1 MPFEMKKLILLS
13 VFTVALVGILPAM
26 NQDSVKL
33 LLRQKAYERYHAVKD
48 TVTVRT
54 WMNMDRMNKALIQ
67 VVEYDNQI
75 LQSYKSRDTAQT
87 NMIPVNPDTVIQQ
100 PVIKVLPPIQKSL
113 FDMKYLLAVSLAAGV
128 LLMILIVLLV
138 KRTISLK
145 RLRDEYIDRD
155 ETFDAKLNRL
165 DFLEN
170 EVAKMKNRENEIK
183 AELEKGIVH
192 YQDKMQT
199 LRKRID
205 ELANENTRLENLN
218 SILSEGK
225 APGRDIF
232 IDKSGE
238 ILNDTDAET
247 EGNPPR
253 VKKVRK

>member
-1 MPFEMKKLILLS
+1 MKKLILLILL
-13 VFTVALVGILPAM
+13 TVVIIGFLSAM

-33 LLRQKAYERYHAVKD
+33 FQRKKAYERYHAVSD

-67 VVEYDNQI
+67 VVEYDNQ
-75 LQSYKSRDTAQT
+75 LLESYKNRDTAFAT
-87 NMIPVNPDTVIQQ
+87 VNPVKADTLMRTPAIAEPT
-100 PVIKVLPPIQKSL
+100 PVQKSW
-113 FDMKYLLAVSLAAGV
+113 FDLKYLPAALIAVGI
-128 LLMILIVLLV
+128 LLLVFIVLLA
-138 KRTISLK
+138 KRTISLY
-145 RLRDEYIDRD
+145 RLRREYNERD

-170 EVAKMKNRENEIK
+170 EVVKMKTRENEIK

-218 SILSEGK
+218 AIKTVRKESDEVSL
-225 APGRDIF
+225 
-232 IDKSGE
+232 IDVAEKLEKETNNEPE
-238 ILNDTDAET
+238 ILFH
-247 EGNPPR
+247 R

>member
-1 MPFEMKKLILLS
+1 MKKLILLS

-75 LQSYKSRDTAQT
+75 LQSYKSRDTT
-87 NMIPVNPDTVIQQ
+87 ETIMSPVNSDTVIQQ
-100 PVIKVLPPIQKSL
+100 PVITALSPVQKSL
-113 FDMKYLLAVSLAAGV
+113 FDMKYLLAVSLAAGII
-128 LLMILIVLLV
+128 LLILIVLLV

-170 EVAKMKNRENEIK
+170 EVSKMKNRENEIK
-183 AELEKGIVH
+183 AELEKGIVQ

-218 SILSEGK
+218 SLLSEGN

-238 ILNDTDAET
+238 ILNDSDAET

-253 VKKVRK
+253 VKKARK